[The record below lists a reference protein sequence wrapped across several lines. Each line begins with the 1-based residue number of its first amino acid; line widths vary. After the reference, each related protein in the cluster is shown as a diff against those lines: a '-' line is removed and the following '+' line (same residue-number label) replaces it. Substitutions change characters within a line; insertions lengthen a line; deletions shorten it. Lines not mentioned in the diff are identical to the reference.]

1 MLRGGMPVD
10 VEGNQGSR
18 ALHCASKSNRSDVI
32 KRLLYEGADVNIQDR
47 YLGYTPLHFAALR
60 NHTKAAQMLVDNGA
74 DINLKDEYD
83 QKPLDR
89 APKGSEVER
98 LLLQLQQMVP

>member
-1 MLRGGMPVD
+1 M
-10 VEGNQGSR
+10 S
-18 ALHCASKSNRSDVI
+18 
-32 KRLLYEGADVNIQDR
+32 IQDR
-47 YLGYTPLHFAALR
+47 YLGYTPLHLAALR

>member
-1 MLRGGMPVD
+1 
-10 VEGNQGSR
+10 
-18 ALHCASKSNRSDVI
+18 
-32 KRLLYEGADVNIQDR
+32 
-47 YLGYTPLHFAALR
+47 
-60 NHTKAAQMLVDNGA
+60 MLVDNGA